1 VGSAAPYVGRVGRLV
16 RPRLGVWGQWLVTFD
31 DTESQQPRK
40 RRQPPGRQAGSS
52 SSSSS
57 SSSTSVSEHDSSNG
71 YDDYSTS
78 ASSLCKDDEDDDGF
92 EEHDYAGAGGGR
104 GREEEVEHGGLMSE
118 GHGEHG
124 EADAPG
130 GGALAGRAAA
140 AALPAEQPGPDDMTW
155 FVAPVLTGR
164 AGQGAG
170 REGQGGGA
178 AQAPSSI
185 AAAAPQDV
193 AMLASGARER
203 GGNQVTAV
211 VRGGAF
217 ADPAAQREW
226 GFKRQA
232 AKDKAGRRAER
243 ERLFW
248 QREARRRMR
257 RRAKRALRCEHKR
270 SRHKCRDC
278 SDWFNTGY
286 VGVCNLEYA
295 DGLGAEELRGVLAAA
310 RRRRDQAL
318 RARAPLPKK
327 TRKKDNQTGRKLWP
341 CVPGLRV
348 SSIGERGVDWEAG
361 QTYNVSYRAQ
371 GHCRLLDGGYLGFYL
386 YRDDE
391 LTATLGGRLYAR
403 PHAPDDFDFVIA
415 ANATLGRHWLYVVGL
430 DSRGVPHT
438 TDGRWTL
445 ACQSLGPVNILPP
458 APRPDAII
466 SLPPAGAHPAAPPP
480 LPPHLL
486 HAGSDAAASGGAA
499 HAHAQD
505 AGHGASAALGAADAS
520 GAPLRA
526 VAMGARQG
534 EVGGGGAERVGGVE
548 CWHEGGAVPEREA
561 REQERAAA
569 AAGGSQPGLVTKR
582 QGQIDEVERRLE
594 AAVRLAPTSVTALCN
609 YGTLLHEVH
618 HDDARAQECYRRAL
632 ALDPAHVTTLFNLA
646 GLLRDSGASYDE
658 AEALYRR
665 LLLLAPTD
673 VGALCN
679 YASLLYQVRGMA
691 DLAERMYRQALLLDP
706 SDAAVLSNY
715 AQLLLSHRQDAEGA
729 DFMYAKALET
739 RPADPATLA
748 NYASFIHTVLHDYKR
763 AEDMYKRALAVEP
776 GCTQAICNYAN
787 LLTAVRKDFES
798 ALQLLSNAP
807 YGPSVLRVRRAPL
820 AALRASWVG
829 GSG

>member
-1 VGSAAPYVGRVGRLV
+1 
-16 RPRLGVWGQWLVTFD
+16 
-31 DTESQQPRK
+31 
-40 RRQPPGRQAGSS
+40 
-52 SSSSS
+52 
-57 SSSTSVSEHDSSNG
+57 
-71 YDDYSTS
+71 
-78 ASSLCKDDEDDDGF
+78 
-92 EEHDYAGAGGGR
+92 
-104 GREEEVEHGGLMSE
+104 
-118 GHGEHG
+118 
-124 EADAPG
+124 
-130 GGALAGRAAA
+130 
-140 AALPAEQPGPDDMTW
+140 
-155 FVAPVLTGR
+155 
-164 AGQGAG
+164 
-170 REGQGGGA
+170 
-178 AQAPSSI
+178 
-185 AAAAPQDV
+185 
-193 AMLASGARER
+193 MLASGARER
-203 GGNQVTAV
+203 GGKQAAAV
-211 VRGGAF
+211 ARGGAL

-226 GFKRQA
+226 VFKRQA

-310 RRRRDQAL
+310 RRLRDQAL

-386 YRDDE
+386 YRNDE

-458 APRPDAII
+458 APRPHSNTA
-466 SLPPAGAHPAAPPP
+466 LPPAGAHPVAPP
-480 LPPHLL
+480 LPPPLL
-486 HAGSDAAASGGAA
+486 HVGSDAAASGGPA
-499 HAHAQD
+499 HVHAQD
-505 AGHGASAALGAADAS
+505 AGHGTSAALGAGDAS
-520 GAPLRA
+520 RAPLRA
-526 VAMGARQG
+526 VAVGARQG
-534 EVGGGGAERVGGVE
+534 EVGRGGAERVDGVE
-548 CWHEGGAVPEREA
+548 CWYEGGGVLEREA
-561 REQERAAA
+561 REQEPAA
-569 AAGGSQPGLVTKR
+569 AAGASQPGLVTKR

-594 AAVRLAPTSVTALCN
+594 AAVQLAPTSVTALCD

-632 ALDPAHVTTLFNLA
+632 ALDPTHVTTLFNLA

-691 DLAERMYRQALLLDP
+691 DLAERMYRQALLLAP

-729 DFMYAKALET
+729 DFMYAKALDT

-748 NYASFIHTVLHDYKR
+748 NYASFIHTVLHDYNR

-776 GCTQAICNYAN
+776 GCTQAICNYAS

-807 YGPSVLRVRRAPL
+807 YGPPVLRVRRAPSRL
-820 AALRASWVG
+820 CVPCAWVG
-829 GSG
+829 GARVARTHTGAPLTGAWPLLICAQCLDWVRQVQASQQQQGRRGKAPDPHDHARLPP